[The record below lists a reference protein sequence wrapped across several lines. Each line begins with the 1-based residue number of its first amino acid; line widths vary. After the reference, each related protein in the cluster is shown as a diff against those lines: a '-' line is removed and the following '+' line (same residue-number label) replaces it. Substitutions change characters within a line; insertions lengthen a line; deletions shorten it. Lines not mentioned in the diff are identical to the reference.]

1 MYTAAAAHRRIR
13 WTVSPECSSMST
25 YVRLNETVEHRAY
38 RSRAQPSHGQVQGMI
53 EAVGQLRL
61 CCKVDHCS
69 KLQGQCQQ

>member
-1 MYTAAAAHRRIR
+1 
-13 WTVSPECSSMST
+13 MST